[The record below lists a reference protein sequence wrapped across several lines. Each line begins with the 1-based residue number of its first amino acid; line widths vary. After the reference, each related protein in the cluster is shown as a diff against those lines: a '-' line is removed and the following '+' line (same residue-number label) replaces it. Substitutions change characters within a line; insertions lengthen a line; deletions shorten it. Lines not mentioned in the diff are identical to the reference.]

1 MSFCIIKA
9 CCRNVIK
16 VWASDNFCYACFFL
30 FVGGWGGGGG
40 RLYQEQCDQSWQFFA
55 LGQPFKAGG
64 NTYFT
69 PKQPQCWAIFV
80 KVSKSLIF
88 LVNSFF
94 GNFYRH
100 LAIFIWSHW
109 SPTLIARPGFIYSHN
124 VISLNNTLGVGSR
137 LLFMRYDNVTAYAS
151 PQPRAILVE
160 GSLTTHPLS
169 CTVREGKYFLF

>member
-1 MSFCIIKA
+1 MGSNHFCK
-9 CCRNVIK
+9 R
-16 VWASDNFCYACFFL
+16 
-30 FVGGWGGGGG
+30 
-40 RLYQEQCDQSWQFFA
+40 
-55 LGQPFKAGG
+55 
-64 NTYFT
+64 
-69 PKQPQCWAIFV
+69 
-80 KVSKSLIF
+80 LIF
-88 LVNSFF
+88 LNVGHTQPLLVLFLVFSNKRFNYIQQSHVKTINLGSFRCWDSNSQPFDCV
-94 GNFYRH
+94 
-100 LAIFIWSHW
+100 